1 MPDPDL
7 ATIVSPVHERQDV
20 LSEQGSSRRR
30 ELVLRVAAVTVLVA
44 AGVGALLADTESAPP
59 AEGAAPSSTTVDP
72 AAVSSDTGSVPD
84 LAIADPTQNA
94 TEPGTEVDQ
103 ERADGG
109 CTIGALSLRLG
120 AQGEGVRCLQ
130 DALREAGHFSGEANG
145 EFDDTTMRAVV
156 EFQTAAELFVDG
168 VVGRESSIALDIWP
182 DEESLVVRT
191 PAPVPGATDL
201 LGMALSPVA
210 SVGDAAPPLPYN
222 SGSGRRVV
230 YDRAGQR
237 VWAVSED
244 GAVIRSFLVSGSQY
258 GNEVPGSHEVYSRS
272 EMSTAWNGKAWLP
285 QMIRWYKTEIGALGF
300 HSIPL
305 SVKDDSPYQ
314 TTDELGTRLSGGCQR
329 QHPLDAEF
337 MWQFATVGTPV
348 IVT

>member
-1 MPDPDL
+1 MQ
-7 ATIVSPVHERQDV
+7 ERQHV
-20 LSEQGSSRRR
+20 LGEQGTNRRR
-30 ELVLRVAAVTVLVA
+30 ELVLRVAAVAVLGA

-72 AAVSSDTGSVPD
+72 GLASSGAGAVPD

-94 TEPGTEVDQ
+94 AELATEVDQ

-109 CTIGALSLRLG
+109 CTIGVLSLRLG

-130 DALREAGHFSGEANG
+130 DALREAGHFSGETNG
-145 EFDDTTMRAVV
+145 EFDDATMRAVV
-156 EFQTAAELFVDG
+156 EFQTAEELFVDG

-191 PAPVPGATDL
+191 PEPAAGATDL

-210 SVGDAAPPLPYN
+210 TSGDDAPPLPAD

-237 VWAVSED
+237 VWAVGED
-244 GAVIRSFLVSGSQY
+244 GAIIRSFLVSGSQY
-258 GNEVPGSHEVYSRS
+258 GNEVPGTHEVYSRS

-285 QMIRWYKTEIGALGF
+285 KMIRWYKTEIGALGF

-348 IVT
+348 IVI